1 MFFCASSLSD
11 AKQEPRS
18 APPYRRVNTLLLAYG
33 RKRAGKHTW
42 LPLLTSPHLP
52 ASLPACLAV
61 KWLCSGH
68 AQFVSFH
75 PGLMSDSTQG
85 LSAPFGAPP
94 HPPPPGQ
101 RSSSSSSST
110 TRLLVCF
117 CSVLCEE
124 MALSPHS
131 HARACL
137 RACTPTRT
145 VCHSYEQEA
154 ITRR

>member
-42 LPLLTSPHLP
+42 LPPLTSPHLP

-94 HPPPPGQ
+94 PPGQ
-101 RSSSSSSST
+101 RSSSTTT

-131 HARACL
+131 RAHVCVCARARQ
-137 RACTPTRT
+137 RAR
-145 VCHSYEQEA
+145 SA
-154 ITRR
+154 IHMNKKQ

>member
-1 MFFCASSLSD
+1 MDCSFCASSLSD

-42 LPLLTSPHLP
+42 LPPLTSPHLP

-85 LSAPFGAPP
+85 LSAPFEA
-94 HPPPPGQ
+94 PPPPGQ
-101 RSSSSSSST
+101 RSSST

-131 HARACL
+131 HARVCV
-137 RACTPTRT
+137 RTCTPTRT

-154 ITRR
+154 ITQ